1 MPAPPRLR
9 RGGSRPALPSLSTI
23 AEEEEEQRSRRKKR
37 RRGDSDCHLKGDEKK
52 SSSQPGSSTSGHNT
66 YTIPSPTDVQNTTG
80 RPEPLVLKLDERQR
94 LARER
99 REEREKQIAARE
111 AQWQEREER
120 ARQYYEK
127 QLEERRRRLEEQ
139 RVKEDRRRAAVEE
152 KRRQKLQEEKARYEA
167 VMRRTLERSQR
178 TKQKPNRWS
187 WGGALTTSTS
197 HNSGFDDSA
206 LLLPLDLAGLEH
218 YHGAFSLARQQRLR
232 TQYADRRSVSTMNLS
247 KHTDPVITKRLSSSS
262 ATLLNSPDRALQK
275 RTSLSSSCLVN
286 KVQSKARGSR
296 EKIQQDKPAGMRRM
310 PLTPWENTVV
320 NRLQTPTHSYL
331 ARSRSA
337 MSLSGDA
344 GRLCCMPSCHPM
356 SSLSFKS
363 LQSRSAERPIRAGLS
378 LERPIRAGY
387 VGPETIPRRKTTH
400 NVPVDRKDKDY
411 VRKSWSNLSYPTPT
425 LTPTPFKR
433 APSPGSQRGRASQLL
448 TVRSSAKPPQ
458 KPPMS
463 RKSRSPPPLA
473 SLPLSH
479 SSPSLSPGNLRPNRV
494 ASESPRVTPEGEKA
508 KKEDK
513 GAKTEAEEAEGQE
526 EVEPRPSTAK
536 TAAEATTPKAEPASE
551 SGVSPP
557 AVRTSAGTTD
567 PEEASRLLA
576 EKRRQA
582 REQREREEEERRQQ
596 EEAERRHK
604 EEMARKKAEEK
615 ARREEEAQRLAEE
628 KRHKEEEERRLAEE
642 RLQKEREE
650 AERLQKQKEEEEAR
664 QREEAERLRQERE
677 KHFQKEEA
685 ERLERKKRLE
695 EIMKRTR
702 RSDQKSTTQ
711 RNGDMGQ
718 QRGQDSAPGSPS
730 VTVSSPR
737 APEASQYSDKNGHTN
752 PSLSSHTLPPAGHNV
767 STEAQ
772 LRENGII
779 METQAFEE
787 VIEVPMVTKLSR
799 QEGDGEEEDERR
811 KTPLLA
817 FRENGSSHNL
827 TALDDSQSQVQAGD
841 V

>member
-344 GRLCCMPSCHPM
+344 ASCHPM

>member
-262 ATLLNSPDRALQK
+262 ATLLNSPDR
-275 RTSLSSSCLVN
+275 
-286 KVQSKARGSR
+286 
-296 EKIQQDKPAGMRRM
+296 GMRRM

-344 GRLCCMPSCHPM
+344 ASCHPM

>member
-1 MPAPPRLR
+1 MSDAQ
-9 RGGSRPALPSLSTI
+9 G
-23 AEEEEEQRSRRKKR
+23 
-37 RRGDSDCHLKGDEKK
+37 SDCTLRDDEKK
-52 SSSQPGSSTSGHNT
+52 SSSHPDSSTSGHNT

-80 RPEPLVLKLDERQR
+80 RPEPLGFKLDERQR

-99 REEREKQIAARE
+99 REEREKQNAARE

-120 ARQYYEK
+120 ARQFYEK

-139 RVKEDRRRAAVEE
+139 RIREEKRRAAVEE

-178 TKQKPNRWS
+178 TRPKSNRWS

-197 HNSGFDDSA
+197 HNSDV
-206 LLLPLDLAGLEH
+206 
-218 YHGAFSLARQQRLR
+218 
-232 TQYADRRSVSTMNLS
+232 DRRSVSTMNLS

-296 EKIQQDKPAGMRRM
+296 EKIQQQDKPTGMRRM

-320 NRLQTPTHSYL
+320 NRLQAPTHSYL

-344 GRLCCMPSCHPM
+344 VTPVCPRSASCHPM

-363 LQSRSAERPIRAGLS
+363 LQSRSAERPIRAGLG

-387 VGPETIPRRKTTH
+387 VGPDTIPRRKTTH
-400 NVPVDRKDKDY
+400 NIPFERKDKDY
-411 VRKSWSNLSYPTPT
+411 VRKSWSNLSYPTPI
-425 LTPTPFKR
+425 LTPTPTKR
-433 APSPGSQRGRASQLL
+433 APSPGSQRGRTSQPLS
-448 TVRSSAKPPQ
+448 VRNSTKPPQ
-458 KPPMS
+458 KPPIS
-463 RKSRSPPPLA
+463 KKSRSPPPPA
-473 SLPLSH
+473 SLPLSP
-479 SSPSLSPGNLRPNRV
+479 SNPSLSPGNLRPSRV
-494 ASESPRVTPEGEKA
+494 QSESPRVTPEGEKGR
-508 KKEDK
+508 KQDE
-513 GAKTEAEEAEGQE
+513 GVKTEAEGGKKEAVEARGQE
-526 EVEPRPSTAK
+526 EAEPRASTAK
-536 TAAEATTPKAEPASE
+536 TTAEPTAPKANTASE
-551 SGVSPP
+551 SVVSPP
-557 AVRTSAGTTD
+557 AVRTTAGTTD

-582 REQREREEEERRQQ
+582 REQREREEEEKRQQ

-604 EEMARKKAEEK
+604 EEMARRKAEER

-628 KRHKEEEERRLAEE
+628 KEEEERRLADE
-642 RLQKEREE
+642 RLQREREE
-650 AERLQKQKEEEEAR
+650 AERLQKQKEEEESR

-702 RSDQKSTTQ
+702 RSDQKSTAQ
-711 RNGDMGQ
+711 RNGDMSQ

-730 VTVSSPR
+730 INVSSPHS
-737 APEASQYSDKNGHTN
+737 PEASQHRNGHTN
-752 PSLSSHTLPPAGHNV
+752 PSLSSHTLSPAAHSV

-772 LRENGII
+772 LRENGIVT
-779 METQAFEE
+779 ETQAFEE
-787 VIEVPMVTKLSR
+787 VINVPVVTKLSR

-811 KTPLLA
+811 KAPLLA
-817 FRENGSSHNL
+817 FRENGSTHSL
-827 TALDDSQSQVQAGD
+827 TGLDDSQTQHQVMSENP
-841 V
+841 

>member
-262 ATLLNSPDRALQK
+262 ATLLNSPDR
-275 RTSLSSSCLVN
+275 
-286 KVQSKARGSR
+286 
-296 EKIQQDKPAGMRRM
+296 GMRRM

-344 GRLCCMPSCHPM
+344 VTPVCPRSASCHPM

>member
-1 MPAPPRLR
+1 MAEPEES
-9 RGGSRPALPSLSTI
+9 GGHQSYS
-23 AEEEEEQRSRRKKR
+23 Q
-37 RRGDSDCHLKGDEKK
+37 DSDCHLKGDEKK
-52 SSSQPGSSTSGHNT
+52 SSSRPDSSTSGHNT

-139 RVKEDRRRAAVEE
+139 RLKEDKRRAAVEE

-197 HNSGFDDSA
+197 HNSD
-206 LLLPLDLAGLEH
+206 
-218 YHGAFSLARQQRLR
+218 
-232 TQYADRRSVSTMNLS
+232 ADRRSVSTMNLS

-262 ATLLNSPDRALQK
+262 ATLLNSPDR
-275 RTSLSSSCLVN
+275 
-286 KVQSKARGSR
+286 
-296 EKIQQDKPAGMRRM
+296 GMRRM

-344 GRLCCMPSCHPM
+344 GRLCCMSSCHPM

-387 VGPETIPRRKTTH
+387 VGPDTIPRRKTTH
-400 NVPVDRKDKDY
+400 NIPVDRKDKDY

-433 APSPGSQRGRASQLL
+433 APSPGSQRGRASQPLS
-448 TVRSSAKPPQ
+448 VRSSAKPPQ
-458 KPPMS
+458 KPPVS
-463 RKSRSPPPLA
+463 KKSRSPPPPA
-473 SLPLSH
+473 SLPLSP
-479 SSPSLSPGNLRPNRV
+479 SNPSLSPGNLRPNRV

-508 KKEDK
+508 KKEDEGEK
-513 GAKTEAEEAEGQE
+513 IEAEEGKKEAEEAKGQE
-526 EVEPRPSTAK
+526 EVEPRSSTAK

-551 SGVSPP
+551 SVVSPP
-557 AVRTSAGTTD
+557 AIRTSAGTTD

-596 EEAERRHK
+596 EEAERRHR

-628 KRHKEEEERRLAEE
+628 KKRKEEEERRLAEE

-711 RNGDMGQ
+711 RNGDMSQ

-730 VTVSSPR
+730 VTVTSPQ
-737 APEASQYSDKNGHTN
+737 APEASQHSDKNGHAN

-772 LRENGII
+772 LRENGIV

-787 VIEVPMVTKLSR
+787 VIEVPMMTKLSR